1 MKNLSLFLMLLA
13 FSFGF
18 SQPTTNAPTPT
29 QLQANVL
36 SVFSDTYTSVAT
48 NYNPNWSQSGTVN
61 TTFQAVSGSGNN
73 VLAYANFNYQGTDL
87 NAQNA
92 SAMEYLH
99 VDVWVPA
106 GNTRMVK
113 VSPINSGTGAGEFLV
128 QVPVVA
134 GSWNSVD
141 LPKSAFTGMTWNNVV
156 QLKFDGQFNAD
167 GSANTSAGW
176 NVYLDNIYFWKTVV
190 NPAADATLSDL
201 KVNGTTVT
209 GFSPST
215 ATYSIN
221 FAQGSAVP
229 QITVATTTNAS
240 ATKVI
245 TQASALPGTATVLV
259 TSQNGTTTKTYT
271 VNYTVSGPSVAAPT
285 PPARLA
291 TDVISLFSNA
301 YTNIPVTEWS
311 TSWDD
316 SSISDMQVAGND
328 IKKIIFGN
336 FLGVQLTNYTNASQM
351 THFHMDYY
359 IDAGT
364 NLVGKVINPKW
375 SNHASQTG
383 ETSAFLYN
391 GLPTV
396 TGSWVSIDVPIS
408 SFDTAPQIRNS
419 LYQFIIS
426 SNLGTIYVDN
436 IYFHKNTVL
445 GTNDLN
451 VRKKAKVYPNPVN
464 AGETIFADVSVKN
477 IEIYNMAGQK
487 VKTSASNTIS
497 STGLSK
503 GVYVMKNINEKGEAQ
518 SSKLIVK

>member
-29 QLQANVL
+29 QLQANVISL
-36 SVFSDTYTSVAT
+36 FSDTYTSVAT

-61 TTFQAVSGSGNN
+61 PTFVPVSGSGNN
-73 VLAYANFNYQGTDL
+73 VMTYANFNYQGTEL
-87 NAQNA
+87 STQNA
-92 SAMEYLH
+92 AAMEFLH
-99 VDVWVPA
+99 VDVWTSTA
-106 GNTRMVK
+106 GAVLK
-113 VSPINSGTGAGEFLV
+113 VSPINNGTGAGEFLV
-128 QVPVVA
+128 TVPLVNA
-134 GSWNSVD
+134 GWSSVD
-141 LPKSAFTGMTWNNVV
+141 LPKSAFTGMTWDSVF
-156 QLKFDGQFNAD
+156 QLKFDGQ
-167 GSANTSAGW
+167 AGTTPSTI
-176 NVYLDNIYFWKTVV
+176 YLDNIYFWKATV

-201 KVNGTTVT
+201 KVNGTTVA

-215 ATYSIN
+215 ATYSVN
-221 FAQGSAVP
+221 FAQGSATP

-285 PPARLA
+285 PPARLT

-301 YTNIPVTEWS
+301 YTNIAVSEWS

-419 LYQFIIS
+419 LYQFLIS

-451 VRKKAKVYPNPVN
+451 VSKKAKLYPNPVN

-487 VKTSASNTIS
+487 VKTAASNTIS

-503 GVYVMKNINEKGEAQ
+503 GVYVIKNINEKGEAQ